1 MECYVLVLLFKKGK
15 EFTILT
21 VNEIEIKFGSICKVN
36 GHSNSKVCVRGKV
49 TLSFLNSSFIRF
61 IDPTH
66 VVVFSSA
73 VYLGLGSVEFA
84 AVGS

>member
-1 MECYVLVLLFKKGK
+1 
-15 EFTILT
+15 
-21 VNEIEIKFGSICKVN
+21 
-36 GHSNSKVCVRGKV
+36 VRGKV
-49 TLSFLNSSFIRF
+49 TLSFLNPSFIRF

-73 VYLGLGSVEFA
+73 AYLGLGSVEFA